1 MMFYK
6 LNKDLKVYCQKIEEE
21 KLIFLLLETISLVDI
36 ITFIRKNDM
45 KNIVNIN
52 YYKHNQINSI
62 ALDLISDDVVRSFLI
77 SMKKSLK

>member
-36 ITFIRKNDM
+36 ITFIRKKDM

-52 YYKHNQINSI
+52 YYKHNQIKTI
-62 ALDLISDDVVRSFLI
+62 VLDLITDDVVRSFLI

>member
-1 MMFYK
+1 MFYK

-36 ITFIRKNDM
+36 ITFIRKKDM

>member
-1 MMFYK
+1 MFYK